1 MKNLNN
7 NRGFTLIE
15 MAIVLAIIAL
25 ILGGGLALLSAQQDQ
40 RKVEDT
46 NTRLNDAMD
55 ALIGFAIANG
65 RLPCPASANSN
76 GIESYVGVVG
86 ASSCTN
92 FYNGFLPAATLG
104 LTPVDSQGYAVDAWN
119 NRIRYAVTAWSNAS
133 PAVSNVFT
141 TTNGMSTAWNS
152 NLSPDLQVCSTATG
166 INGTPPVC
174 ANGPPS
180 TSLTSSPGVPAVIF
194 STGKNG
200 AYGGT
205 SSDEAENPNPNSADN
220 DRIFVYHSPNP
231 AESGYF
237 DDQVIWLSQYTLFN
251 RMVQAGKL
259 P

>member
-1 MKNLNN
+1 MKIIMH
-7 NRGFTLIE
+7 RKPQIGFTLVE
-15 MAIVLAIIAL
+15 MAIVMFIIAL
-25 ILGGGLALLSAQQDQ
+25 MLGSGLTLYSTQDDQQKID
-40 RKVEDT
+40 DT
-46 NTRLNDAMD
+46 NTLLSNAQE

-65 RLPCPASANSN
+65 RLPCPASATSN
-76 GIESYVGVVG
+76 GVESPVGGG
-86 ASSCTN
+86 ACTN

-104 LTPVDSQGYAVDAWN
+104 FMPINSQGYAIDAWS
-119 NRIRYAVTAWSNAS
+119 NRIRYAVTSWSNAS

-166 INGTPPVC
+166 ITGTPPNC
-174 ANGPPS
+174 ASG
-180 TSLTSSPGVPAVIF
+180 TSLVSSPGVPAVIY

-200 AYGGT
+200 VSGGT
-205 SSDEAENPNPNSADN
+205 GIDEAENPNSYSTDN
-220 DRIFVYHSPNP
+220 DRVFVYHPPTP
-231 AESGYF
+231 AEYSNGYF